1 MRHTYFGKK
10 LSRTHDARRQL
21 LRNLICDLI
30 TYGSIKT
37 TKAKAVAIRSKVEKL
52 ITRAKK
58 GTQAAY
64 RLTLAEIGNSKV
76 TKQLMEDAK
85 TRFSPRNSGYIR
97 ILRFGLMGSDARD
110 MVQISFVDP
119 RIVQDVIGPKEK
131 VKEKKQTGKTEE
143 KKAEVKGKKE
153 TKGKKEKKIKKVT
166 KK

>member
-30 TYGSIKT
+30 KHGSLKT

-58 GTQAAY
+58 GTQSAY
-64 RLTLAEIGNSKV
+64 RLTLSELGNPDA

-85 TRFSPRNSGYIR
+85 TRFSTRNSGYIR
-97 ILRFGLMGSDARD
+97 ILRYGLSGSDARD
-110 MVQISFVDP
+110 LVQISFVDQ
-119 RIVQDVIGPKEK
+119 RIVQEV
-131 VKEKKQTGKTEE
+131 VKPVET
-143 KKAEVKGKKE
+143 KKAEAVNKEVKKPE
-153 TKGKKEKKIKKVT
+153 TKVKKEKTIKKPA